1 MARST
6 EKAARRPRSSLAQ
19 RNWQKFLSNRLALVG
34 GSVLALLI
42 LACIAAP
49 LLTPYSPVWAD
60 PSQRMQGPS
69 LAHPLGTDNLGIDLL
84 ARLLYGGRWSIF
96 IGVASAVGASFL
108 GVVIGC
114 VSGYYGGFVDQALLA
129 VSELFSIFPQT
140 LLILICVGLSG
151 RSISGMILI
160 FIFTGWC
167 GVHRIVRSRILSLKE
182 EPFVESCRAN
192 GIPGVSIMFRQLLPN
207 AIGPVI
213 VHTTLACAGYIL
225 AEAGLSF
232 LGMGVPDGVP
242 TWGSIINAAK
252 ALSKVLTYPHL
263 WLAPGIAISLFVLS
277 INFFGDGLRDVFDPL
292 QN

>member
-1 MARST
+1 MRQT
-6 EKAARRPRSSLAQ
+6 KHPRFSLAK
-19 RNWQKFLSNRLALVG
+19 RNWQKFLSNKLAVIGGAVLV
-34 GSVLALLI
+34 LMI
-42 LACIAAP
+42 LASVAAP
-49 LLTPYSPVWAD
+49 LLTSYD
-60 PSQRMQGPS
+60 PIAANPS
-69 LAHPLGTDNLGIDLL
+69 ERLLPASAEHPLGTDNLGIDLL
-84 ARLLYGGRWSIF
+84 SRLLYGGRWSIA
-96 IGVASAVGASFL
+96 IGVISAVGASLL
-108 GVVIGC
+108 GAIIGC
-114 VSGYYGGFVDQALLA
+114 VSGYYGGFVDQALLYI
-129 VSELFSIFPQT
+129 SELFSVFPQT

-151 RSISGMILI
+151 RSVVNMVLI

-182 EPFVESCRAN
+182 EPFVESCKVN
-192 GIPGVSIMFRQLLPN
+192 GISGFSIMFRQLLPN
-207 AIGPVI
+207 TVGPVI

-252 ALSKVLTYPHL
+252 NLTKVLTYPHL

-277 INFFGDGLRDVFDPL
+277 INFFGDGLRDVFDAS